1 MTVVFPWSAHLV
13 ALLRSISNL
22 FLFFL
27 KKEVNSYSS
36 CFISSF
42 CENIDQIKRG
52 LELEIFPRKFKI
64 FPQEKVF
71 VFLFSMEIFL
81 INRITTRQLWVTWQ
95 PSISG
100 YMIIECTC
108 LHVVQYVNSNY
119 HLTDSGVLPPHPHT
133 EQSPIIFSTHR
144 PVVCRLR
151 HFHLSPLAH
160 WNRST

>member
-1 MTVVFPWSAHLV
+1 MVGSLSCSP
-13 ALLRSISNL
+13 SINL
-22 FLFFL
+22 EPFSFFL

-81 INRITTRQLWVTWQ
+81 INRITARQLW
-95 PSISG
+95 
-100 YMIIECTC
+100 
-108 LHVVQYVNSNY
+108 
-119 HLTDSGVLPPHPHT
+119 
-133 EQSPIIFSTHR
+133 
-144 PVVCRLR
+144 
-151 HFHLSPLAH
+151 
-160 WNRST
+160 